1 MSQMMLLGGGQ
12 GGMTAQQRDE
22 MMDAIKKIVEKPIE
36 IKQETVNVN
45 YSVSREA
52 KDILASGSH
61 PKEASAKLSYL
72 EEYDRS
78 KGRTGSFRKYSDV
91 IEEDIALRSGVSTS
105 NRKGNQ
111 SDSIDDIVDEV
122 TSLVEESIK
131 EDIDVSGSGKFGK
144 ITQSEVFKN
153 KAFDDFKTRGYR
165 DAKDDNTA
173 TRTFLS
179 KLTKA
184 INDERQE
191 REDKLA
197 RDLKR
202 RVLSPRSYDRK
213 KREIDKW
220 VANEKK
226 DLQEKQAKLERDS
239 EYLRDHLQTSK
250 YNSPK
255 NDAPYNAIG
264 VRKLSLNEDSGDS
277 QALNEAIRQ
286 QKMLETGLTGMSPDQ
301 KYLLKKKEAA

>member
-1 MSQMMLLGGGQ
+1 
-12 GGMTAQQRDE
+12 MTQQQRDE
-22 MMDAIKKIVEKPIE
+22 MMAAIKAIVEKPIE

-61 PKEASAKLSYL
+61 PKEVHASEKLSYL

-78 KGRTGSFRKYSDV
+78 KGKTSSFRKYSDV

-122 TSLVEESIK
+122 TSHVEESIK
-131 EDIDVSGSGKFGK
+131 EELDISGSGKFGK
-144 ITQSEVFKN
+144 ITQSEVYKN

-165 DAKDDNTA
+165 DAKDDNSA

-179 KLTKA
+179 KLSKA

-191 REDKLA
+191 REDKLV
-197 RDLKR
+197 RDMKR
-202 RVLSPRSYDRK
+202 RVLSPRSFDRK
-213 KREIDKW
+213 KRELDKW

-226 DLQEKQAKLERDS
+226 DLSERQAKLEKDS
-239 EYLRDHLQTSK
+239 GYLREHLQTSK

-255 NDAPYNAIG
+255 SDATFNAIA

-286 QKMLETGLTGMSPDQ
+286 QKMLETGLTGMSPD
-301 KYLLKKKEAA
+301 